1 VFTFLRDL
9 KLRIVEWNLSTSV
22 RLRPVPESAAI
33 GRSSGSGHPGVSRL
47 TERPGLLLIRP
58 ADPSFGPH
66 ATGTRSPIN
75 PQLDRAQSAQGAA
88 MTTKDIAAAL
98 QRVESVLKR
107 RPAAGI
113 HDDAPATA
121 RWQTGLRVVARDAN
135 GTQIVTDMPAEL
147 GGSGDQVTPGWLF
160 RAGLASCLATR
171 IAIGAATA
179 GIELTLLEVMA
190 SSRTDARG
198 LLGIADV
205 SGDPVAA
212 APRDVQLL
220 VRIAAPKV
228 SAQELQALVESSNR
242 CSPIS
247 EAARHVVPVALR
259 IEVEAA

>member
-1 VFTFLRDL
+1 
-9 KLRIVEWNLSTSV
+9 
-22 RLRPVPESAAI
+22 
-33 GRSSGSGHPGVSRL
+33 
-47 TERPGLLLIRP
+47 
-58 ADPSFGPH
+58 
-66 ATGTRSPIN
+66 
-75 PQLDRAQSAQGAA
+75 
-88 MTTKDIAAAL
+88 MTTKDIAAAV

-107 RPAAGI
+107 RPATGI

-121 RWQTGLRVVARDAN
+121 QWQTGLRVVARDPN
-135 GTQIVTDMPAEL
+135 GTQMATDMPLEL

-171 IAIGAATA
+171 IAMGAATA

-198 LLGIADV
+198 LLGMADV

-220 VRIAAPKV
+220 VRIAAPGV
-228 SAQELQALVESSNR
+228 SAEELEALVENSNR

-259 IEVEAA
+259 IEVDAA